1 MGADRVAAYRE
12 VVDLVLA
19 SGSPRRREL
28 LTRLG
33 VPFRVVVPDVD
44 ETPHDAEAPAALV
57 RRLAEAKAA
66 GVDASVVL
74 AADTVVEL
82 DGVVLGK
89 PTDPDDARRMLRSLS
104 GREHAVRTGV
114 AVRRKG
120 ELSIE
125 VVTTTVR
132 FVELD
137 AAAIDRYVD
146 SGEPVD
152 KAGAYALQ
160 GRGGV
165 FVESIAGSPS
175 NVVGL
180 PLATVARMLGLTTG
194 R

>member
-1 MGADRVAAYRE
+1 M
-12 VVDLVLA
+12 DLVLA

-28 LTRLG
+28 LTHLG

-44 ETPHDAEAPAALV
+44 ETPHDGEIPAALV

-114 AVRRKG
+114 AVRRKR

-180 PLATVARMLGLTTG
+180 PLATVARMLGLSPG